1 MSLSSIKTANAVA
14 KVAGKQAVVVGAT
27 AGIGKGVAV
36 RLAQSDVSVTIIGRN
51 EKRGQEVVKELKAS
65 GKGEHNFV
73 QMDASLLKNA
83 AQFAKDYAKTHD
95 KLDYLVLSQGI
106 ATFQGYT
113 PTEEDLDVK
122 LALHYYSRVAFA
134 AQLAPLLEKSDDARV
149 LSVLSGGIHSAY
161 ANYEKDPDLSK
172 NYGLKDVADAAGF
185 YNDIAADKFT
195 ETFPK

>member
-1 MSLSSIKTANAVA
+1 M
-14 KVAGKQAVVVGAT
+14 G
-27 AGIGKGVAV
+27 AV

-83 AQFAKDYAKTHD
+83 AQFAKDYAKTH
-95 KLDYLVLSQGI
+95 
-106 ATFQGYT
+106 
-113 PTEEDLDVK
+113 VK

-195 ETFPK
+195 ETFPKITFIHQAPGFIASSWGTDLPWYAKGPT